1 MLIRINSTNLLISPS
16 NLEYSLVKIM
26 NAAIGKENEKVEV
39 VSINPATGE
48 EVGRVPQTSPEEV
61 RAAVERARGA
71 FQKWKLTSF
80 EERKHLVMRAR
91 EVILADIDGI
101 AHQIS
106 AESGKPF
113 GEAISMEIAPVLDL
127 MQYFARNAEKMLRPT
142 KIGIGLYSLM
152 GRSSKIVYHPLGV
165 VGIIP
170 AWNYPFSI
178 PLGEAVMALM
188 AGNTVVIKPS
198 ELTPLV
204 GLKIGEIFEKA
215 ESTTNFSLSY
225 LVQIVTGDGNAGAA
239 LVEAA
244 PDKIMFTGSVATG
257 KRIAA
262 AAAKNLTSVVFELGG
277 KDPMIVFEDANLELA
292 AGAAVWGAFCN
303 SGQSC
308 SSVERLYVHESVAE
322 ELTRKIVEKTRNLK
336 QGSGDSEDVSIG
348 AMSSERQINIVE
360 DHVNDFREAG
370 AKIETGGRRNTDTP
384 VRISAKH
391 EQSSFTSNDAVKS
404 VLAPL
409 FYEPTV
415 ITGATNDMRP
425 MQEETFGPTLPIA
438 TFKTEE
444 EAIRLANDSEFGLT
458 ASVWTR
464 DYAKGRRVA
473 KQIEAGSVCINEVLY
488 THGIGQTP
496 WGGFKNSGRGRT
508 HGREGLMELVQPQ
521 HIHTNR
527 IAILPNA
534 WWMPYTPTAVQTFR
548 GFAKH
553 FASGSLFKAAGL
565 LPQLWK
571 RIKELR

>member
-1 MLIRINSTNLLISPS
+1 MLNELCNGHIIAGMSAVPS
-16 NLEYSLVKIM
+16 KQN
-26 NAAIGKENEKVEV
+26 IGEQI
-39 VSINPATGE
+39 VSFDPATGE
-48 EVGRVPQTSPEEV
+48 ELGSVRVASPDEV
-61 RAAVERARGA
+61 REAVSRSRQV
-71 FQKWKLTSF
+71 FHKWKTTEF
-80 EERKHLVMRAR
+80 RERRRLVMSAR
-91 EVILADIDGI
+91 QVILAQLDEI
-101 AHQIS
+101 AHLIS

-113 GEAISMEIAPVLDL
+113 GEAIAMEIAPVLDL
-127 MQYFARNAEKMLRPT
+127 MQWVARGAEKMLGPRRVR
-142 KIGIGLYSLM
+142 IGLYTLL
-152 GRSSKIVYHPLGV
+152 GRRSKIIYRPLGV

-215 ESTTNFSLSY
+215 GFPSNS
-225 LVQIVTGDGNAGAA
+225 VQIIAGGGETGAA

-257 KRIAA
+257 KKIAA
-262 AAAKNLTSVVFELGG
+262 AAAKNLTSTVLELGG
-277 KDPMIVFEDANLELA
+277 KDAMIVFEDANLDLA

-303 SGQSC
+303 AGQSC

-322 ELTRKIVEKTRNLK
+322 ELTEKIIKKTSELE
-336 QGSGDSEDVSIG
+336 QGRGESETVSIG
-348 AMSSERQINIVE
+348 PMSSERQLKIVE
-360 DHVNDFREAG
+360 DHVNAFREAG
-370 AKIETGGRRNTDTP
+370 ATIEIGGRRSSECADPTVTDGDP
-384 VRISAKH
+384 VKLDVSPLLPHGLA
-391 EQSSFTSNDAVKS
+391 QTVDKS
-404 VLAPL
+404 MRSPL
-409 FYEPTV
+409 FFPATV

-425 MQEETFGPTLPIA
+425 MKEETFGPTLPIA

-444 EAIRLANDSEFGLT
+444 EAVRLTNDSDFGLT

-473 KQIEAGSVCINEVLY
+473 EQIEAGSVCINEVLY

-508 HGREGLMELVQPQ
+508 HGIEGLMELVQPQ

-527 IAILPNA
+527 IAILPDA
-534 WWMPYTPTAVQTFR
+534 WWMPYSPTAVETFR
-548 GFAKH
+548 GFATR
-553 FASGSLFKAAGL
+553 FASGSLVKTVLL
-565 LPQLWK
+565 LPKLLS
-571 RIKELR
+571 RIQELRKEK